1 MKPLFSFSIV
11 IICFTLFLSACGDE
25 PIVQMDPSLTTTTA
39 ANDTLKAVAN
49 QFASINISGI
59 KGSAELNG
67 IEVFENDVKVSFD
80 RIRFKGTAVA
90 ANPILLLT
98 NDRQGFTAEVR
109 LRTLY
114 ADIVTKITITLI
126 DNDGN
131 RVSVSRMIKATKQGP
146 VIGYSAVN
154 PVNAV
159 APGTDYGFR
168 FSVTTGSAPLST
180 ISVKENGVI
189 ITDVSRLKF
198 DGIPFFSNPEFLP
211 SNKIDG
217 FVSNVVSVVLPATIG
232 KWQYTFTF
240 TDTLGGFTEYDVV
253 AYVGTKLDFVATGV
267 LLNAA
272 GPQGTGGL
280 DLDMGISTG
289 SDDAEAEIKDEGI
302 DAALPLANN
311 WKQKISAAGSA
322 ELRRVIQVIDIS
334 DIYVKEQILNYWNLG
349 SPVSG
354 PTPNKVLVNDIFVVK
369 KEDRYYFLQIDKVTV
384 TPTDNT
390 DKFEVSIKW

>member
-1 MKPLFSFSIV
+1 MKPLFSFSV
-11 IICFTLFLSACGDE
+11 IAILFTLLLTACGED
-25 PIVQMDPSLTTTTA
+25 PLVQMDPTLTTTTA
-39 ANDTLKAVAN
+39 ANDTIKAVAN

-67 IEVFENDVKVSFD
+67 IEIYENDVKVSFD

-90 ANPILLLT
+90 ANPILLIT

-109 LRTLY
+109 LRTQY
-114 ADIVTKITITLI
+114 VDAVSKITISLI
-126 DNDGN
+126 DNDGK
-131 RVSVSRMIKATKQGP
+131 SVSISRLIKATKQGP
-146 VIGYSAVN
+146 GIGYFAAN

-159 APGTDYGFR
+159 APGTDYGFK
-168 FSVTTGSAPLST
+168 FSVTTGSAPLSK

-198 DGIPFFSNPEFLP
+198 DGVPFFSNPEFLP
-211 SNKIDG
+211 SDKVDG
-217 FVSNVVSVVLPATIG
+217 FVSNAVSVVLPTTIG

-240 TDTLGGFTEYDVV
+240 TDTLGGATEYVV
-253 AYVGTKLDFVATGV
+253 DAYVGTKLDFVASGV

-302 DAALPLANN
+302 DAALPLASN

-322 ELRRVIQVIDIS
+322 ELRRVIQIIDIS

-349 SPVSG
+349 SPVTG

-369 KEDRYYFLQIDKVTV
+369 KDDRYYFLQIDKVTV
-384 TPTDNT
+384 SPTDNS

>member
-25 PIVQMDPSLTTTTA
+25 PIVQMDPNLTTTTA

-302 DAALPLANN
+302 DAALPLASN

>member
-25 PIVQMDPSLTTTTA
+25 PIVQMDPNLTTTTA

>member
-1 MKPLFSFSIV
+1 MKPLFSFSAIT
-11 IICFTLFLSACGDE
+11 ILFTLFLTACGED
-25 PIVQMDPSLTTTTA
+25 PIVQMDPTLTSTTA
-39 ANDTLKAVAN
+39 ANDTIKAVAN
-49 QFASINISGI
+49 QFASINITGI

-67 IEVFENDVKVSFD
+67 IEIYENDVKVSFD

-114 ADIVTKITITLI
+114 ADAVSKITISLI

-131 RVSVSRMIKATKQGP
+131 AVSISRLIKATKQGP
-146 VIGYSAVN
+146 GIGYVAAN

-159 APGTDYGFR
+159 APGTDHSFK
-168 FSVTTGSAPLST
+168 FSVTTGSAPLSK
-180 ISVKENGVI
+180 ILVKENGVI

-198 DGIPFFSNPEFLP
+198 DGSPFFSNPEFLP
-211 SNKIDG
+211 SDKADG
-217 FVSNVVSVVLPATIG
+217 FVSKAVSVVLPTTIG

-240 TDTLGGFTEYDVV
+240 TDTLGGATDYVV
-253 AYVGTKLDFVATGV
+253 EAYVGTKLDFVATGV

-280 DLDMGISTG
+280 DLDMGTSTG

-302 DAALPLANN
+302 DATLPVATN
-311 WKQKISAAGSA
+311 WKQKISATGSV
-322 ELRRVIQVIDIS
+322 ELRRVIQVIDIA

-349 SPVSG
+349 SPVTG

-369 KEDRYYFLQIDKVTV
+369 KDDRYYFLQIDKVTV
-384 TPTDNT
+384 SPTDNT
-390 DKFEVSIKW
+390 DRFEVSIKW

>member
-11 IICFTLFLSACGDE
+11 IICFTLFLTACGDE

-146 VIGYSAVN
+146 VIGYSAAN

-211 SNKIDG
+211 TNKIDG

>member
-1 MKPLFSFSIV
+1 
-11 IICFTLFLSACGDE
+11 
-25 PIVQMDPSLTTTTA
+25 MDPSLTTTTA

-146 VIGYSAVN
+146 VIGYSAAN

-168 FSVTTGSAPLST
+168 FSVTTGSARLST

-211 SNKIDG
+211 TNKIDG

-280 DLDMGISTG
+280 DLDLGISTG

-302 DAALPLANN
+302 DAALPLASN

-384 TPTDNT
+384 SPTDNT

>member
-11 IICFTLFLSACGDE
+11 IICFTLFLTACGDE

-67 IEVFENDVKVSFD
+67 IEVFENDVKVTFD

-146 VIGYSAVN
+146 VIGYSAAN

-211 SNKIDG
+211 TNKIDG

-384 TPTDNT
+384 SPTDNT

>member
-25 PIVQMDPSLTTTTA
+25 PIVQMDPNLTTTTA

-211 SNKIDG
+211 TNKIDG